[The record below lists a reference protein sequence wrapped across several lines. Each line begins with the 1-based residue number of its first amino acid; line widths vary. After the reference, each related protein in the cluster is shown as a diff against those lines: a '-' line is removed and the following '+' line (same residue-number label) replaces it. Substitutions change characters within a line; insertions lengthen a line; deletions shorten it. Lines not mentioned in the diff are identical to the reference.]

1 MTEFTPLAGAIGGVM
16 IGLSAVILMGG
27 IGRVAGL
34 SGIFGG
40 MITLQ
45 WSKEQGWRAL
55 FLAGLLAGTA
65 ITAILGGIDV
75 KAISFS
81 GGSGIIAIGGALV
94 GAGTALG
101 SGCTSGHG
109 ICGISRLSARSIVST
124 VFYMGVAMATVFL
137 TRHVIGG

>member
-1 MTEFTPLAGAIGGVM
+1 MTGFTPLAGALGGVM

-34 SGIFGG
+34 SGIFSGLL
-40 MITLQ
+40 TLH
-45 WSKEQGWRAL
+45 WSGEQAWRAL
-55 FLAGLLAGTA
+55 FLAGLLAGTI
-65 ITAILGGIDV
+65 ITALLGGIDIG
-75 KAISFS
+75 AISFS
-81 GGSGIIAIGGALV
+81 GGPGLTAAGGVLV

-109 ICGISRLSARSIVST
+109 ICGIARLSPRSIVST
-124 VFYMGVAMATVFL
+124 AIFMSVAVATVFT